1 MSNKTL
7 VTCGECDEYTPVV
20 YRTDYLGNGVQHI
33 YAVCQS
39 CGARVTVYYTDKEIR
54 RLLKKQER
62 TLAGKEKEKS
72 AELINDKMQKL
83 RERIE

>member
-7 VTCGECDEYTPVV
+7 VTCGDCGEYTPVV

-39 CGARVTVYYTDKEIR
+39 CGTRVTVYYTDKEIR
-54 RLLKKQER
+54 QLLKKQER
-62 TLAGKEKEKS
+62 TLAGKEKEKL